1 MSNMEEKELSI
12 ELRNMACSQ
21 PTPLCKEWTEAWEDD
36 SDIDTLLEK
45 YIKGFDFAVKN
56 DYPPL
61 DFCRKNFH
69 DEDLL
74 RHNIYLDK
82 KVYEEVSQSGYYV
95 FLGESVGNVIVE
107 GLVAVTIYCRHN
119 SHINVL
125 ARGGARVFVTY
136 YDESSGNCYQDD
148 WSKCKRYERKRVAD

>member
-1 MSNMEEKELSI
+1 MEEKELSI

-56 DYPPL
+56 DFPPL
-61 DFCRKNFH
+61 DFSRKNFNK
-69 DEDLL
+69 DDLH
-74 RHNIYLDK
+74 RHNIYIDD
-82 KVYEEVSQSGYYV
+82 EVNINNAESGYYV
-95 FLGESVGNVIVE
+95 FLGNSRVILRVD
-107 GLVAVTIYCRHN
+107 GLKAVTVYVRHD
-119 SHINVL
+119 SEVNVH
-125 ARGGARVFVTY
+125 ATGGARVFVTY
-136 YDESSGNCYQDD
+136 YDKSSGNCYQDD